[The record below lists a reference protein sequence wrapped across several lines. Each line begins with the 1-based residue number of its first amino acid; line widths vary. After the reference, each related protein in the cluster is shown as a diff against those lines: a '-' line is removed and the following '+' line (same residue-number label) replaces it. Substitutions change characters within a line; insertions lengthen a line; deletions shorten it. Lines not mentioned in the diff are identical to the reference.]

1 MAKRKINPLA
11 QAIVL
16 FNQLDERDR
25 QTMADYVK
33 SQTAKPRKKTVKS
46 EKPLLQD
53 ASKVG

>member
-1 MAKRKINPLA
+1 MAKRKTNPLA

-16 FNQLDERDR
+16 FNQLDERDK